1 MKRII
6 EKISI
11 LSLSLMLVS
20 TFAVSP
26 ALPQMMKE
34 FACQG
39 ISAAQVE
46 FLMTIPSLTIMLTL
60 LANGFIVKFFSERAI
75 VVTGLLAMAIG
86 GSMPIVF
93 ASYPLMVV
101 ARIILGLGIGLI
113 NARAINII
121 GYYYQGKERIQ
132 MLGLRGSTEVLGSA
146 GLTMIVG
153 WLTGYGWQAAF
164 LIYLLAL
171 VILGLFL
178 AFVPSHHEEQATDTV
193 EAPKV
198 TKPLWK
204 MGLALAFLA
213 FFVINVNTFI
223 TIRIPI
229 IVDQA
234 GLGTAVQASW
244 VLSLMQLMGIVSG
257 TVFGQLMG
265 RFKGW
270 LLSLSYLIFGLAVL
284 VVAYSANLF
293 VLAIGAMCS
302 GFFYS
307 LVLAIVFS
315 RVTEQTPPPL
325 LNTLMTV
332 VLLGCN
338 IGGASAS
345 VLPNFLEK
353 LNPSKTGAFGIYAI
367 TCLVIGAYLLFR
379 QWKKLK

>member
-1 MKRII
+1 
-6 EKISI
+6 
-11 LSLSLMLVS
+11 
-20 TFAVSP
+20 
-26 ALPQMMKE
+26 
-34 FACQG
+34 
-39 ISAAQVE
+39 
-46 FLMTIPSLTIMLTL
+46 
-60 LANGFIVKFFSERAI
+60 
-75 VVTGLLAMAIG
+75 
-86 GSMPIVF
+86 
-93 ASYPLMVV
+93 
-101 ARIILGLGIGLI
+101 
-113 NARAINII
+113 
-121 GYYYQGKERIQ
+121 
-132 MLGLRGSTEVLGSA
+132 MLGLRGSTEFLGST

-164 LIYLLAL
+164 LIYLLVL

-204 MGLALAFLA
+204 MGLALA

-302 GFFYS
+302 GFF
-307 LVLAIVFS
+307 L
-315 RVTEQTPPPL
+315 
-325 LNTLMTV
+325 
-332 VLLGCN
+332 
-338 IGGASAS
+338 
-345 VLPNFLEK
+345 
-353 LNPSKTGAFGIYAI
+353 
-367 TCLVIGAYLLFR
+367 
-379 QWKKLK
+379 